1 MDRLNYERKSTANLP
16 PVKPCEVFDL
26 IGGTSTG
33 GLIAIMLGR
42 LEMDVDEC
50 IAAYINLAE
59 AVFSQK
65 KSRLPFSLKGK
76 VAAQFDSSKLE
87 KAIRETI
94 QKRGISEAEL
104 FNDGTKRGCRTFVCT
119 IDQDTKS
126 IVRLRSYAL
135 PEESNIPA
143 TICQATLATSAA
155 TTFFEPVRIG
165 NRMFA
170 DGGLGANNPVD
181 EVEGEAA
188 NIWCSEDGDLK
199 PLKSIFKFL
208 GQTVVSIAT
217 ETEETERKFIAKWR
231 KHFDNNRYFRFNVDQ
246 GLQDIGLE
254 EYRKQ
259 GPMEAAT
266 DRYLVNQAQKNR
278 VRDCMQNLRLKQSV
292 YIEDFA

>member
-1 MDRLNYERKSTANLP
+1 MVIGLSEGVERKVHSDIGDSAN
-16 PVKPCEVFDL
+16 D
-26 IGGTSTG
+26 
-33 GLIAIMLGR
+33 
-42 LEMDVDEC
+42 
-50 IAAYINLAE
+50 
-59 AVFSQK
+59 
-65 KSRLPFSLKGK
+65 
-76 VAAQFDSSKLE
+76 
-87 KAIRETI
+87 
-94 QKRGISEAEL
+94 ISV
-104 FNDGTKRGCRTFVCT
+104 VCT

-143 TICQATLATSAA
+143 TICQAALATSAA

-170 DGGLGANNPVD
+170 DGGFGANNPAD

-199 PLKSIFKFL
+199 PLVKCFLSIGTGNPGIKAFEKSIFKFL

-217 ETEETERKFIAKWR
+217 QTEDTEKRFIAKWR
-231 KHFDNNRYFRFNVDQ
+231 KHLDDRRYFPFNVDQ

-254 EYRKQ
+254 EYEKL

-278 VRDCMQNLRLKQSV
+278 VRDCIRNLRLKQSV